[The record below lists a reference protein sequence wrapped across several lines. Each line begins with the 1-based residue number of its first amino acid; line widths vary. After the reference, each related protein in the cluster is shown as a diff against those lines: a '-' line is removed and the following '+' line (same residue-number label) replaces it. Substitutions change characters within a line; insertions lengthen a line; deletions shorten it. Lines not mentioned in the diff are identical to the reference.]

1 MINSVKNA
9 IPHLTEV
16 AENQLD
22 VVSDEN
28 LYWAFTGLARF
39 YNGQGLYSF
48 AEPWLEQCLSTVQ
61 SRLGENHLS
70 TATSLNNLAYLYKNQ
85 GRYEEAEALY
95 IQALEITKQ
104 LQGVNHPDTASSL
117 SNLALL

>member
-1 MINSVKNA
+1 MRSLRA
-9 IPHLTEV
+9 CY
-16 AENQLD
+16 A
-22 VVSDEN
+22 
-28 LYWAFTGLARF
+28 GL
-39 YNGQGLYSF
+39 
-48 AEPWLEQCLSTVQ
+48 
-61 SRLGENHLS
+61 SRLGENHPH

-95 IQALEITKQ
+95 IQALELTKQ